1 MDPTKRKDD
10 SMAREEKSVNH
21 RTDVTDKE
29 SMSDKTERVCYETKI
44 IGGVV
49 VKTPVRKVLLNM
61 FKT

>member
-29 SMSDKTERVCYETKI
+29 STSDKTERVCYETKI